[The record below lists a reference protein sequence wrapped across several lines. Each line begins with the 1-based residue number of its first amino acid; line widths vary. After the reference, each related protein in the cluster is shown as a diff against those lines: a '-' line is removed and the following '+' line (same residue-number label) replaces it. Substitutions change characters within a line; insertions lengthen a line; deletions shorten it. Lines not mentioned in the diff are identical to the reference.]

1 MNAIGLDL
9 GSTTLSALVVEEES
23 GEVLASRCIPG
34 NAELDPDV
42 PGGYLQDPKV
52 LLKRSLELV
61 EELKNDYGPI
71 GSIGIDGQMHGMLY
85 LDGAGEPV
93 SPFYTWQ
100 DGRGALPYG
109 GASYAARLSRESGH
123 NMATGFG
130 LTTHYWHVANGLV
143 PKDARQIS
151 TIYDYVAMKLCGRSR
166 PLLHSSSAASLGLFD
181 REKGCWDQGALK
193 RAGLDQGLLPEVSDL
208 PQTLGETKGGIP
220 VGLTLGDNQASF
232 VGSVREMEKSV
243 LVNMGTG
250 GQVSMLAGAGSGP
263 DIETRPLGEGAALW
277 VGSSLCGGKSYAL
290 LKGFLESCGAT
301 WDYEQMNALGL
312 EALNARDP
320 WTADT
325 RYEGSR
331 RQPGLRGSFGGISR
345 HNFDA
350 AHMIGAVLTGMAG
363 GLHELYAQMLAA
375 GGRAPSLLIGS
386 GNAIRKNPAL
396 KAAFQQVFGLEMFIP
411 AHLEEAAYG
420 AALFGM
426 VCSGRKEDLS
436 AAQRLITY
444 Q

>member
-23 GEVLASRCIPG
+23 GKVLTTLCTPG
-34 NAELDPDV
+34 KAELEPDV

-71 GSIGIDGQMHGMLY
+71 GSIGIDGQMHGILY
-85 LDGAGEPV
+85 LDGTGEPV

-100 DGRGALPYG
+100 DGRGALSCG
-109 GASYAARLSRESGH
+109 EESYAARLSRESGH

-130 LTTHYWHVANGLV
+130 LTTHYWHVVNGLV
-143 PKDARQIS
+143 PRGARQIA

-181 REKGCWDQGALK
+181 RKAGCWDQSALE
-193 RAGLDQGLLPEVSDL
+193 RVRLEGEFLPDVSDL
-208 PQTLGETKGGIP
+208 SQALGETGEGIP

-232 VGSVREMEKSV
+232 IGSVREMEKSV

-301 WDYEQMNALGL
+301 WNYERMNALGL
-312 EALNARDP
+312 TTLNARDS

-331 RQPGLRGSFGGISR
+331 RQPGLRGSFGGIGR

-350 AHMIGAVLTGMAG
+350 AHMIGAVLTGMAEE
-363 GLHELYAQMLAA
+363 LHGLYAQMLAA
-375 GGRAPSLLIGS
+375 GGRTPSLLIGS

-396 KAAFQQVFGLEMFIP
+396 KAAFQHVFGLEMHIP

-426 VCSGRKEDLS
+426 VCGGRKADLG
-436 AAQRLITY
+436 AAQRLIAY